1 MPPPSSASHG
11 LPSEILEM
19 LGRVQDQAMIFSFTV
34 DENNENAR
42 FPYASPGAQAVYGV
56 SAEEVMSDAMEL
68 VGRIHDDD
76 QRSYFSSVEESWKQ
90 LSEWNFT
97 WRSRFPGYPNNYK
110 WLKASSMPK
119 RLPNGH
125 TIWYGAVYDADAET
139 RLGDSEKRQ
148 TESAASN
155 RLLQSE
161 NDSISN
167 KYAHAFDLLNDV
179 VFAVRATS
187 WEAADWRVYES
198 SKSFG
203 EYFQLG
209 GEKRFLDTV
218 DDGAVLRE
226 LLAAAR
232 HEMQPIRDL
241 AVFKPT
247 HSSNERTLRCRAVDL
262 SGVEGFTSVLV
273 VCHDLTDFKFRIEAE
288 KDRQVAAKLQHEDK
302 NLHKS
307 HEVSA
312 SYTLEQLGIIEKQL
326 AAHRD
331 AAAQF
336 QSPELKKVWL
346 DLEAVREHSFEAIRQ
361 AKATLA
367 TMQTRSKRAQ
377 EDAHLRIMIFQMAAQ
392 EYVPL
397 SLPVDVVASV
407 VAEFGADAGVCVRAF
422 EVPEVQLDWH
432 LLRYALENA
441 VSNARKYGTDMEIEL
456 AIEYHEPTL
465 VMQVSN
471 AADPQKQAQLIARH
485 GTNATRLLH
494 HRGNTGGAHSTN
506 LGGQAM
512 RDVARLL
519 RGSVSL
525 QLLPAA
531 SRLHLEVRAP
541 RTVDIEAHSATQ
553 PLLVYFIDDE
563 PTMRMVYGSWVRS
576 PSPLHPDSKVFPP
589 PDLPAAETDEA
600 MRGFAGHVLAARPR
614 PSCVVLDQNLRSQ
627 VMRREN
633 ATTGTEIATA
643 LRAGGY
649 KGSIVIR
656 SANVSQK
663 VINEYLSAGAS
674 AVMQKDEPRER
685 LVQLIVEA
693 GGALP
698 KEFASDSE
706 QEAGLL
712 VGEHEG
718 IWGSVSD
725 AEERAAILSEF
736 RRGVRRT
743 LDDLLALLDARDVGA
758 LPDELHHLLGQCR
771 AVGARRIQL
780 AVGKCKSAFDYGKLV
795 GLEELLAETFE
806 AMDARCGGEPLE
818 STAAQCSH
826 AKQLADRLAPLVGG
840 PPDKSPPSATPS
852 KHSSVLPPSQP
863 LQRPQRDNTDALPLV
878 NWEIARALGDALNAA
893 CVECESTLEKLHKA
907 LVSCGEQCELLLRS
921 LVGSCEQ
928 IGATRMARLVVD
940 FESRHTEFG
949 PLQLD
954 ALRTLHAETLSALSA
969 PEGLLAASAS
979 ALRGTSPPR
988 TSRLKPAE
996 EGLFVAVV
1004 DDSAFSR
1011 KIFEATLLPALGADA
1026 QRSKA
1031 IGGTKEEQVGFI
1043 SFALG
1048 LVDASLH
1055 DLPPPHRQADVV
1067 LIDENLALDGDVHLS
1082 GSYVLARLRE
1092 QGYVGVA
1099 CLASSCDREQLARLM
1114 AVPGVDLVSPKPF
1127 HASALAAALLK
1138 AHEVKQLVTSAH
1150 ATQEKRAPFAEKL
1163 VSLTHLEGLPHSSI
1177 RSLMDVAYNNAT
1189 EPSSPSSAGKRPRF
1203 LSASS
1208 VYAKLAQLE
1217 KRFQQSESTD
1227 QVCHS
1232 LKGVAKTAGA
1242 CRLAKEV
1249 QAFSANPTTAGIA
1262 QMWSLLDAT
1271 RSKLLATGYLSL
1283 PSDPVSPTLP
1293 HIAHRWEKNHSSFSA

>member
-167 KYAHAFDLLNDV
+167 K
-179 VFAVRATS
+179 
-187 WEAADWRVYES
+187 RVYES

-273 VCHDLTDFKFRIEAE
+273 AE

-307 HEVSA
+307 HE
-312 SYTLEQLGIIEKQL
+312 
-326 AAHRD
+326 
-331 AAAQF
+331 F

-407 VAEFGADAGVCVRAF
+407 VAEFGADAGVC
-422 EVPEVQLDWH
+422 VQLDWH

-531 SRLHLEVRAP
+531 SRLHLE
-541 RTVDIEAHSATQ
+541 ATQ

-921 LVGSCEQ
+921 LVGCCEQ

-969 PEGLLAASAS
+969 PEGLLAASASALRGTTLSELSAPEGLLAAGAS

-1067 LIDENLALDGDVHLS
+1067 LIDENLALDGEVHLS

-1099 CLASSCDREQLARLM
+1099 CLASSCDREQLKRLM

-1189 EPSSPSSAGKRPRF
+1189 EPSSHSSAGKRPRF

-1293 HIAHRWEKNHSSFSA
+1293 HIAHRWKKNHSSFSA

>member
-519 RGSVSL
+519 RGSVSRSVL
-525 QLLPAA
+525 ADDGCDASLAASTDDGAAVEISVSSGWPRRLTRWAA
-531 SRLHLEVRAP
+531 SR
-541 RTVDIEAHSATQ
+541 
-553 PLLVYFIDDE
+553 
-563 PTMRMVYGSWVRS
+563 S
-576 PSPLHPDSKVFPP
+576 PSAS
-589 PDLPAAETDEA
+589 T
-600 MRGFAGHVLAARPR
+600 R
-614 PSCVVLDQNLRSQ
+614 
-627 VMRREN
+627 
-633 ATTGTEIATA
+633 
-643 LRAGGY
+643 
-649 KGSIVIR
+649 GSISSASQAPAR
-656 SANVSQK
+656 SM
-663 VINEYLSAGAS
+663 AGS
-674 AVMQKDEPRER
+674 SSY
-685 LVQLIVEA
+685 
-693 GGALP
+693 GGTP
-698 KEFASDSE
+698 WS
-706 QEAGLL
+706 
-712 VGEHEG
+712 
-718 IWGSVSD
+718 
-725 AEERAAILSEF
+725 
-736 RRGVRRT
+736 
-743 LDDLLALLDARDVGA
+743 
-758 LPDELHHLLGQCR
+758 
-771 AVGARRIQL
+771 
-780 AVGKCKSAFDYGKLV
+780 
-795 GLEELLAETFE
+795 
-806 AMDARCGGEPLE
+806 
-818 STAAQCSH
+818 
-826 AKQLADRLAPLVGG
+826 
-840 PPDKSPPSATPS
+840 TPS
-852 KHSSVLPPSQP
+852 LSRSIFVLPPSP
-863 LQRPQRDNTDALPLV
+863 KTV
-878 NWEIARALGDALNAA
+878 K
-893 CVECESTLEKLHKA
+893 STVTMVVATTVAPFRLSSIS
-907 LVSCGEQCELLLRS
+907 SCIC
-921 LVGSCEQ
+921 
-928 IGATRMARLVVD
+928 T
-940 FESRHTEFG
+940 
-949 PLQLD
+949 
-954 ALRTLHAETLSALSA
+954 
-969 PEGLLAASAS
+969 ASAT
-979 ALRGTSPPR
+979 AMAPRRPECAITAWKRKGRGRGRQRLTIAERRKTCRTRPARQARMVTPASLKSMLSTYRTRARP
-988 TSRLKPAE
+988 TSRKMSVSQNTAMLLSTKPRWRRAMADR
-996 EGLFVAVV
+996 F
-1004 DDSAFSR
+1004 
-1011 KIFEATLLPALGADA
+1011 GAA
-1026 QRSKA
+1026 
-1031 IGGTKEEQVGFI
+1031 
-1043 SFALG
+1043 
-1048 LVDASLH
+1048 
-1055 DLPPPHRQADVV
+1055 
-1067 LIDENLALDGDVHLS
+1067 
-1082 GSYVLARLRE
+1082 
-1092 QGYVGVA
+1092 
-1099 CLASSCDREQLARLM
+1099 
-1114 AVPGVDLVSPKPF
+1114 
-1127 HASALAAALLK
+1127 
-1138 AHEVKQLVTSAH
+1138 
-1150 ATQEKRAPFAEKL
+1150 
-1163 VSLTHLEGLPHSSI
+1163 
-1177 RSLMDVAYNNAT
+1177 
-1189 EPSSPSSAGKRPRF
+1189 
-1203 LSASS
+1203 
-1208 VYAKLAQLE
+1208 
-1217 KRFQQSESTD
+1217 
-1227 QVCHS
+1227 
-1232 LKGVAKTAGA
+1232 
-1242 CRLAKEV
+1242 
-1249 QAFSANPTTAGIA
+1249 
-1262 QMWSLLDAT
+1262 
-1271 RSKLLATGYLSL
+1271 
-1283 PSDPVSPTLP
+1283 
-1293 HIAHRWEKNHSSFSA
+1293 